1 MSRTPLVAG
10 NWKLHKT
17 VAESLALVKALRE
30 AVDGPSGSAGSAAD
44 GLSGVEVA
52 IAPVATSLHPVA
64 GALAGSKIALAAQNT
79 HFESKGAFTGELSP
93 ALLADVGC
101 TYVIVGHSER
111 RQYFGET
118 DEGVRKKTR
127 ALQAAGLTPIVC
139 IGETLQQREEG
150 ATLGVVLGQLD
161 AALAGNDPSRVVI
174 AYEPVWAI
182 GTGKTASPADAQEV
196 HAALRA
202 RLASSFGASVAE
214 RVRLLYGGSV
224 KPDNAAELSAQA
236 DIDGSLVGGASL
248 EAASFAAIVRASVP
262 G

>member
-1 MSRTPLVAG
+1 MSSRIPLVAG

-17 VAESLALVKALRE
+17 VAESVALAQALRTE
-30 AVDGPSGSAGSAAD
+30 LD
-44 GLSGVEVA
+44 GLAGVEVA

-64 GALAGSKIALAAQNT
+64 AALAGSTIALSGQNT
-79 HFESKGAFTGELSP
+79 HWETKGAFTGELSP
-93 ALLADVGC
+93 HLLVDVGC
-101 TYVIVGHSER
+101 RYVIVGHSER

-118 DEGVRKKTR
+118 DEGVRKKVR
-127 ALQAAGLTPIVC
+127 AAQAAGLIPIVC

-161 AALAGNDPSRVVI
+161 AALAGNDPSALVI

-182 GTGKTASPADAQEV
+182 GTGRTASPSDAQEV
-196 HAALRA
+196 HAALRG
-202 RLASSFGASVAE
+202 RLRSSFGAVADGI
-214 RVRLLYGGSV
+214 RILYGGSV
-224 KPDNAAELSAQA
+224 KPDNAADLARQP

-248 EAASFAAIVRASVP
+248 EASTFVPIVRAAVA